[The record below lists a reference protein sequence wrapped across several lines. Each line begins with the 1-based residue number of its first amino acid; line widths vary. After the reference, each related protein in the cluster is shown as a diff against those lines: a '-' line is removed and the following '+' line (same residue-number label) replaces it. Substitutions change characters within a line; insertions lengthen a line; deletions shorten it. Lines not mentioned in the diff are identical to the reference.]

1 MAASNTDKF
10 KKLTNNF
17 STTLSSAI
25 VGSSD
30 SSMSL
35 ASTTNLPTDT
45 GAVFVIDR
53 INSSGSPTPGVREY
67 VKGVVS
73 GSNVINLFRGL
84 GGSTAQ
90 AHSSGAVVEQVVDQ
104 NTINDIIDGVLA
116 QHNQDGTHSAVTA
129 ASISATGVV
138 NASTAGNLQEGSVAL
153 QTMRADVQ
161 FDFVA
166 SGCVWTA
173 DAAGSTKAASMTSG
187 VVYIGGKRVAVSA
200 VTSRTFTASKDTYI
214 DVDNTGTITYTEVTN
229 NAASPALSANNL
241 RLGIIITGASNIA
254 NSGSVNQGQETMVL
268 PIASSI
274 PYAVT
279 DSLGNLICPRDPNR
293 RILGYKQI
301 TSSFSVTAGT
311 AAQVTGLSC
320 PVIVPTGR
328 KVKITISA
336 PNFATTSI
344 AYRQISIWDGVVGAG
359 TQLSNCALVE
369 PTANGYAENLASEAL
384 TTPTTTSKTYNFGA
398 CRDAGTSSIAAATA
412 LPAWIKV
419 ELV

>member
-45 GAVFVIDR
+45 AAVFVIDR
-53 INSSGSPTPGVREY
+53 VNSSGSPTPGVREY

-293 RILGYKQI
+293 KTLGMRIASTSDQSGI
-301 TSSFSVTAGT
+301 TTEADI
-311 AAQVTGLSC
+311 TGLSS
-320 PVIVPTGR
+320 PVNVPSNR
-328 KVKITISA
+328 KIKISWNVSTSSNTSGGISNVRIKEGSTQIKSSQIAAPNGSNAFTFTNFYEFTPTSAGLHTYKITFQA
-336 PNFATTSI
+336 AT
-344 AYRQISIWDGVVGAG
+344 G
-359 TQLSNCALVE
+359 TALV
-369 PTANGYAENLASEAL
+369 ANSFDQAFIL
-384 TTPTTTSKTYNFGA
+384 
-398 CRDAGTSSIAAATA
+398 
-412 LPAWIKV
+412 V
-419 ELV
+419 ELA